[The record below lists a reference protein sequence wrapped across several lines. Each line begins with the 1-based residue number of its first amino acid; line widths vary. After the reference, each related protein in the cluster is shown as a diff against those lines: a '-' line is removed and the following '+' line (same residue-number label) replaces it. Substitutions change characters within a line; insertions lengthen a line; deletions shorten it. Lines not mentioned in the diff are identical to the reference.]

1 LLAIGSVLTFC
12 GTHAFGAIQQLPNP
26 TTPPSVPGGNAL
38 VFGNFYVYS
47 LGFLLN
53 ETGNQVFNVQSSPG
67 QIADDV
73 VILTGAGGTPVNTN
87 FPGMDNAFSTP
98 SGSGGSPYFAT
109 ANNQI
114 SSGTPINPGVW
125 TTSTS
130 AMKSFLNGSQLAFY
144 FNLNQENAGSNP
156 TNIAPG
162 GTTAPAQDLIA
173 FGRVTLSG
181 GGNTPLSF
189 YLTSLNTNSLFGN
202 FAAPNG
208 ILSASLNNGP
218 QPNPALPGFNPPPD
232 PITGLPAS
240 GDTNWAYVHGAIT
253 VDKTTGTFVHFGPP
267 TAADGNNVVA
277 VNQNLGANQAAFAM
291 YNQQL
296 SDLVTGVT
304 ANTYTTMT
312 VDVEL
317 SGLDNG
323 YEQLFILPTQV
334 APGAVTPEPASM
346 AIWGLLGAIA
356 VGAPIWR
363 RWRNTAS

>member
-1 LLAIGSVLTFC
+1 VTAAVVLVFS
-12 GTHAFGAIQQLPNP
+12 GVRAFAAIQQLPNP
-26 TTPPSVPGGNAL
+26 VTPPTTPGGNAL

-67 QIADDV
+67 QISDDV

-87 FPGMDNAFSTP
+87 FPGMDNAFSAP
-98 SGSGGSPYFAT
+98 SGTGGAPFFRT
-109 ANNQI
+109 ADNQI
-114 SSGTPINPGVW
+114 SSGMPINPGVW

-130 AMKSFLNGSQLAFY
+130 AMKSFLGGSQLAFY

-162 GTTAPAQDLIA
+162 GTTAPAQDLLA

-181 GGNTPLSF
+181 GGNTPISF
-189 YLTSLNTNSLFGN
+189 YLTSLNVNSLVGSFT
-202 FAAPNG
+202 APNG
-208 ILSASLNNGP
+208 TVSATLNNGP
-218 QPNPALPGFNPPPD
+218 QANPALAGFNPPPD

-253 VDKTTGTFVHFGPP
+253 VDKTTGTFIHFGPP
-267 TAADGNNVVA
+267 TAADGNNAVA

-291 YNQQL
+291 YNPQL
-296 SDLVTGVT
+296 SGLVTG
-304 ANTYTTMT
+304 AIPNTYTTMT

-334 APGAVTPEPASM
+334 APGAVTPEPASLVV
-346 AIWGLLGAIA
+346 WGVLGAVMIG
-356 VGAPIWR
+356 VPIWR
-363 RWRNTAS
+363 RRRQSVE